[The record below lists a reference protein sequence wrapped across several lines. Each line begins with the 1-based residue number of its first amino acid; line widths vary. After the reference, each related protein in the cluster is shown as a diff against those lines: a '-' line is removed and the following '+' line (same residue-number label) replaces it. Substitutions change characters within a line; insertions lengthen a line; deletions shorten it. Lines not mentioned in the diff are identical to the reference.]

1 MHTASLR
8 KLVNED
14 LDSGLHVFIVAQPHT
29 SKKGIAIM
37 NRPKLNFQPVL
48 IKNSFTPET
57 RRGVLL
63 IIVLL
68 ILTLFMLLGT
78 TYVIVATRA
87 KKTADSFSESTLSR
101 SPAVQVAR
109 NVTDYASLALLR
121 GGTAPPLSAS
131 EEEVVQKFLDNSLLA
146 DKYGDYNTN
155 LKLERADNISGCNPF
170 FQLTLKESLGTEIYP
185 SDYTGRIAT
194 IEDSEEAGNC
204 FRIVAVYDFDN
215 SDPTIKPKMI
225 VVQANPS
232 ETFTPSTVKSGW
244 NLVIN
249 GREFAGEDGSPNE
262 NYDAP
267 DEQNLA
273 MAWLQPEALVGPNNE
288 TDSDDPSDGHKYI
301 IPSFHRPDT
310 LLAFVKTSLLQ
321 NPEAS
326 ISFGKRMLR
335 PKGKMGFLRK
345 NWMDP
350 NKSGVSKFPFNVEV
364 DHPNFTGSNVTT
376 DSDGI
381 HYFDPINGPWDIDN
395 DNDGVKDSVWI
406 DIGYSN
412 CTIDSVTYKPL
423 VAMLIL
429 DMDGRLNVNAHG
441 SLKEIYFDTSHRAL
455 NPNPDPAQ
463 DTGIYFAGTDPNAPV
478 ADIVTPR
485 FASLPAGSG
494 VGVADVDLS
503 LILDQSTLTSPLP
516 LILTDPQRDP
526 WRKYALKN
534 ILIGANSGPLDPS
547 NSSNTTGPGIQLPNL
562 KAEGRYGDST
572 NLSNSLEPAPGKKG
586 RNDPPRGATST
597 ALAIDSKTPDNFVSE
612 IDADTYDY
620 GSPIDPWGR
629 MQIGTDSLGQ
639 PFYTRLKNLDRTY
652 SSNMPYKWDSD
663 AIDDPYDIS
672 LGRNAARPGWLYDP
686 NVNTSPSTTDDN
698 LYGTTDLERLLRL
711 RDADTKRL
719 SGRILSAT
727 GPASEFARLTMTTD
741 SWDTPAIPFN
751 LSLWKDLLHL
761 DPSLVSWDIQLGL
774 RMNIN
779 RPFGDGQDNSD
790 PGDPG
795 YGIVDEPGEFSL
807 ERDMGSYGLS
817 TFSQYKDQCLT
828 NGRDVDGN
836 SIVNEA
842 DQNLARQL
850 FARHLYV
857 MARVLID
864 NNNLSAKDAAQWAV
878 NVVDFRDSDS
888 IITGFKYDE
897 NFIKTST
904 TWNPN
909 KTVWGCERPEL
920 LITEALAWNNY
931 KEKEESTIP
940 KTYSYSDLSTGG
952 FVVEFYSPWTT
963 QTDALTR
970 GSPLPSEFRHASNH
984 KNPAGISMSAELD
997 LLTKHRNASA
1007 FQLVAVEETTG
1018 VTSTKLSNDPTWPQR
1033 NADIKQ
1039 IIYFQKGSVL
1049 DDSLPVN
1056 QSGSA
1061 FYMPENTRDE
1071 LQTLK
1076 PGQFAILGGNTIMP
1090 VGKNTGPAMTIKSIN
1105 LDSNSFDD
1113 TEPKQP
1119 VTVNILTETFDN
1131 GSQSNRMT
1139 FKEFPRHPTAGPVGA
1154 MIVTDANFT
1163 LPVDRGP
1170 PPTPGTEGNPT
1181 PKPFRLLFRR
1191 LANPL
1196 LDYESITNP
1205 YITVDSIV
1213 VQQLL
1218 TISDATRSSETLSFN
1233 SAQRGKTLDG
1243 VPSTDPNINNI
1254 WRQSDADVNSPGN
1267 PYSELGPYCGTV
1279 PTTVKWS
1286 LGFFSKGLKMPAK
1299 GSTSQTFPWLTWQNR
1314 PYTSTSEL
1322 LLVPKSNSFTLL
1334 REHSGKA
1341 PYAHLFFDLE
1351 TPDPKI
1357 GLLEFLRVP
1366 DRYADTDTWIDPAV
1380 ADTLSKLSGTPMYLP
1395 PHNYMSEFREPGKI
1409 NANTIANDLVWDAIN
1424 SGHPSASY
1432 MDEGTDGDFV
1442 PSEDWPINATNTSGN
1457 GNWYR
1462 DANEDTNGNTRLD
1475 LNDDRNNNNKQE
1487 LGRKTLSGSR
1497 RGWEITNGSSS
1508 LGNFDYILNRLGV
1521 TQGALWFS
1529 KPFQSSLEDTEKS
1542 LLYRSNGSNASNR
1555 DLLFSSKVHISDT
1568 VKARPY
1574 ADSERN
1580 PYHRYRGINRLSNLL
1595 TTRSNVY
1602 AVWMTVGFFEIDS
1615 NQKLGPELGIEN
1627 GEPQRSKSFMIID
1640 RSLPLGY
1647 KKGINLNVQDAI
1659 IHQRQNIP
1667 SY

>member
-1 MHTASLR
+1 
-8 KLVNED
+8 
-14 LDSGLHVFIVAQPHT
+14 
-29 SKKGIAIM
+29 M

-87 KKTADSFSESTLSR
+87 KKTAESFSESSLDGSPTLKAAR
-101 SPAVQVAR
+101 SVI
-109 NVTDYASLALLR
+109 YYSSHALLR
-121 GGTAPPLSAS
+121 GGDESELPLP
-131 EEEVVQKFLDNSLLA
+131 VQTFLKSSLLA
-146 DKYGDYNTN
+146 DKYGDAETKTYS
-155 LKLERADNISGCNPF
+155 LLSADNINGGTKPF
-170 FQLTLKESLGTEIYP
+170 FELTLNSLPTTISPG
-185 SDYTGRIAT
+185 DYTGRIAT
-194 IEDSEEAGNC
+194 IEDSKEAGKC
-204 FRIVAVYDFDN
+204 FRIVWVYSN
-215 SDPTIKPKMI
+215 AGEQKMI

-232 ETFTPSTVKSGW
+232 ATFTPSTVKSGW

-262 NYDAP
+262 SYDAP

-273 MAWLQPEALVGPNNE
+273 MAWLQPEALAGPNNE
-288 TDSDDPSDGHKYI
+288 TESPDSVNFDDPSDGHKYI
-301 IPSFHRPDT
+301 IPSFHRPDM
-310 LLAFVKTSLLQ
+310 LLADVKNSDF
-321 NPEAS
+321 
-326 ISFGKRMLR
+326 SFSSSRMLR
-335 PKGKMGFLRK
+335 PKGKMSFNRPEVDWVG
-345 NWMDP
+345 M
-350 NKSGVSKFPFNVEV
+350 GVSPSPTPPTP
-364 DHPNFTGSNVTT
+364 DHPQFTGGNVTI
-376 DSDGI
+376 DSNGKRY
-381 HYFDPINGPWDIDN
+381 YFDPINGPWDIDN
-395 DNDGVKDSVWI
+395 DNDGVTDSVWI
-406 DIGYSN
+406 DVGAPN
-412 CTIDSVTYKPL
+412 FVIDSVTCKPL

-441 SLKEIYFDTSHRAL
+441 SLKEIYFGTSHRAL
-455 NPNPDPAQ
+455 KPDPA
-463 DTGIYFAGTDPNAPV
+463 TGIYFAGTDPDKPANLP
-478 ADIVTPR
+478 DG
-485 FASLPAGSG
+485 FATLPAGSG
-494 VGVADVDLS
+494 FGVAEVDLS
-503 LILDQSTLTSPLP
+503 LILDQSTLT
-516 LILTDPQRDP
+516 DPRNSNDP

-534 ILIGANSGPLDPS
+534 LLVGASGGPLTNDS
-547 NSSNTTGPGIQLPNL
+547 KKTARGIELPNL

-572 NLSNSLEPAPGKKG
+572 DLQDSLAPAPGKKG
-586 RNDPPRGATST
+586 VNDPPRGTSS
-597 ALAIDSKTPDNFVSE
+597 APAIDSKTPDSFVSGST
-612 IDADTYDY
+612 ADTYDY

-639 PFYTRLKNLDRTY
+639 PFYTRFDSD
-652 SSNMPYKWDSD
+652 SSNGPYKWSSD
-663 AIDDPYDIS
+663 RIDDSYDIS

-686 NVNTSPSTTDDN
+686 NVTSSPSSTEDN
-698 LYGTTDLERLLRL
+698 LYGPTDLERLLRL
-711 RDADTKRL
+711 FDTDSKRL
-719 SGRILSAT
+719 SGRILSAM

-741 SWDTPAIPFN
+741 SWDTPAIPFK
-751 LSLWKDLLHL
+751 LSLWKELLQKPNL

-779 RPFGDGQDNSD
+779 RPFGDGQDNSPFGV
-790 PGDPG
+790 PGH
-795 YGIVDEPGEFSL
+795 GIVDEPGEFLS
-807 ERDMGSYGLS
+807 ENYGLS
-817 TFSQYKDQCLT
+817 TFSPYKDQCLT

-857 MARVLID
+857 MARVLINDD
-864 NNNLSAKDAAQWAV
+864 NILSAKDAAQWAV

-888 IITGFKYDE
+888 IITGFKYDDT
-897 NFIKTST
+897 FTKTSK

-931 KEKEESTIP
+931 KEKEESTMP

-963 QTDALTR
+963 QTDAGTR
-970 GSPLPSEFRHASNH
+970 SSPLPSEFRQASKH
-984 KNPAGISMSAELD
+984 KNPVGISMSAELD
-997 LLTKHRNASA
+997 LLTKHSNASA

-1018 VTSTKLSNDPTWPQR
+1018 VTSTKLTNDPTWPQQ
-1033 NADIKQ
+1033 NVDIKQ
-1039 IIYFQKGSVL
+1039 IIYFQKGPDL

-1056 QSGSA
+1056 QSDSA
-1061 FYMPENTRDE
+1061 FYMPQNTGYE

-1105 LDSNSFDD
+1105 LDSNSFAD

-1139 FKEFPRHPTAGPVGA
+1139 SKEFPRDPTAGPVGA

-1170 PPTPGTEGNPT
+1170 PPMGSPPGTEGNPT

-1243 VPSTDPNINNI
+1243 IPSTDPNINNI

-1351 TPDPKI
+1351 TSDPKI

-1366 DRYADTDTWIDPAV
+1366 GRYADTDTWIDPAV
-1380 ADTLSKLSGTPMYLP
+1380 ADTLSQRSGTPMYLP

-1424 SGHPSASY
+1424 SGNPSASY

-1457 GNWYR
+1457 GNWYL
-1462 DANEDTNGNTRLD
+1462 DANEDTNNPPNSRLD

-1521 TQGALWFS
+1521 TQDALWFS
-1529 KPFQSSLEDTEKS
+1529 KPFQSSLDTEKS
-1542 LLYRSNGSNASNR
+1542 LLYRSNGSIGVNR

-1580 PYHRYRGINRLSNLL
+1580 PYYRYRGINRLSNLL

-1615 NQKLGPELGIEN
+1615 NGKLGQEFGAEN
-1627 GEPQRSKSFMIID
+1627 GDIARHKSFMIID

-1647 KKGINLNVQDAI
+1647 KKGIDLNVQDGI
-1659 IHQRQNIP
+1659 IHQRQV
-1667 SY
+1667 Y